1 MNQASINLRRFR
13 TSIVRGAV
21 LVTLL
26 FAAAAGYAAPAD
38 TPEIMPL
45 SQVKPGMKA
54 VAYTIFSGD
63 KIEKFDLVILGILPD
78 MMGSKSIILVQLVG
92 PQVEHTGVVA
102 GMSGSPVYIDGK
114 LVGALSYKF
123 GSFTKEPIG
132 GVTPFQDMMEV
143 APAPAHSVPAAAST
157 GSSEM
162 GDAVSPP
169 HYELPADAPGVSAL
183 MKPGASAIGGGSFL
197 TPIETPLVASGIY
210 PSVLAQFASQ
220 LASYGLV
227 AVPGGA
233 GTPQPDDAKLVPG
246 DMVSA
251 ILVSGDYSLAASCTV
266 TAITA
271 NRVYACGHP
280 IFSLGD
286 VQIPL
291 ARGRVITTLSSQD
304 SSTKIVTTGGTIGTL
319 TEDRLSAVMGTLGAG
334 PKMIPMDMTLVT
346 PSGENQSHYQLAE
359 NTELTPLL
367 VGIVAQNGLTQNN
380 SWTEGTTIRLSGEI
394 DIAGHSPVQL
404 ENMFAP
410 TGAYSMDSGIVAGSV
425 QALFSRVFTNPY
437 EQAKIERIHLKLES
451 LPDRR
456 FTSIEGAWTDF
467 TEAVPGQT
475 VQVKVLL
482 RAYRGSADLHTIP
495 ITIPAEANPGTTLR
509 ILVSDSLG
517 ADRTTR
523 PVSPLATAAQAGSL
537 EQYIRILNRERR
549 NNRLYVTLLEPT
561 TTLLLE
567 DKELPNAPLSA
578 VNVLNQN
585 VLNQR
590 RGEPSATMLRESLA
604 GEWSLPTEGVVSGT
618 VSLSIRVK

>member
-1 MNQASINLRRFR
+1 MNPASNHLHPFR
-13 TSIVRGAV
+13 TIILRGAA
-21 LVTLL
+21 LATLL
-26 FAAAAGYAAPAD
+26 LAAVAGFPAPAD

-45 SQVKPGMKA
+45 NQVKAGMKA

-63 KIEKFDLVILGILPD
+63 QIEKFDLIVLGVLPD
-78 MMGSKSIILVQLVG
+78 LMGPKKSIILVELVG
-92 PQVEHTGVVA
+92 PKVEHTGVVA

-114 LVGALSYKF
+114 LVGALALKF
-123 GSFTKEPIG
+123 GSFTKEPLG
-132 GVTPFQDMMEV
+132 GVTPIENMMEV
-143 APAPAHSVPAAAST
+143 TPPTARPKTMTAS
-157 GSSEM
+157 GESPGMAES
-162 GDAVSPP
+162 VSPP
-169 HYELPADAPGVSAL
+169 RYELSGDMTVENAWMKRDFSAPEG
-183 MKPGASAIGGGSFL
+183 GAYL
-197 TPIETPLVASGIY
+197 TPIGTPLVAAGIY
-210 PSVLAQFASQ
+210 PSVFAQFAAP
-220 LASYGLV
+220 LAGYGLV
-227 AVPGGA
+227 AVAGGA
-233 GTPQPDDAKLVPG
+233 GAPQPDDAKLAPG

-251 ILVSGDYSLAASCTV
+251 VLVSGDISLAASCTV

-286 VQIPL
+286 VQLPL
-291 ARGRVITTLSSQD
+291 ARGRVVATLSSQD
-304 SSTKIVTTGGTIGTL
+304 ASTKIVTTGGTIGTL
-319 TEDRLSAVMGTLGAG
+319 TQDRLSAVMGTLDAG
-334 PKMIPMDMTLVT
+334 PRMIPMDMTLVT
-346 PSGENQSHYQLAE
+346 PTGESKSHYQLAE

-367 VGIVAQNGLTQNN
+367 VGLVAQNGLTANN
-380 SWTEGTTIRLSGEI
+380 TYTEGATIRLSGEI

-410 TGAYSMDSGIVAGSV
+410 TGALGADGNIVAGSV
-425 QALFSRVFTNPY
+425 QQLFMRVFTNPY
-437 EQAKIERIHLKLES
+437 EQAKIESIHLKLES

-482 RAYRGSADLHTIP
+482 RAYRGSAELRSIP
-495 ITIPAEANPGTTLR
+495 IAIPAEANPGTTLR
-509 ILVSDSLG
+509 VLVSDSLG
-517 ADRTTR
+517 VDRTTR
-523 PVSPLATAAQAGSL
+523 PVSPLVTANQAGSL

-549 NNRLYVTLLEPT
+549 NNRLYVTLLQPT

-578 VNVLNQN
+578 VN

-618 VSLSIRVK
+618 VSLTIRVK

>member
-1 MNQASINLRRFR
+1 MNSPMNDFRGFRR
-13 TSIVRGAV
+13 TIVRGAV
-21 LVTLL
+21 LAVFL
-26 FAAAAGYAAPAD
+26 FAAIAGFAAPAD

-54 VAYTIFSGD
+54 VGYTIFSGD
-63 KIEKFDLVILGILPD
+63 VIEKFDMVVLGVLPD
-78 MMGSKSIILVQLVG
+78 LMGPKKSIILVQLVS
-92 PQVEHTGVVA
+92 PNAEHTGVVA

-114 LVGALSYKF
+114 LVGALALKF
-123 GSFTKEPIG
+123 GSFTKEPLG
-132 GVTPFQDMMEV
+132 GVTPIQNMMEV
-143 APAPAHSVPAAAST
+143 TPKAALAD
-157 GSSEM
+157 SSAVSAELS
-162 GDAVSPP
+162 GGTEPVSPP
-169 HYELPADAPGVSAL
+169 RYELAGNMPASGAWLKPDTSAL
-183 MKPGASAIGGGSFL
+183 NGGAYL
-197 TPIETPLVASGIY
+197 TPIDTPLVMSGVY
-210 PSVLAQFASQ
+210 PSVFAQFAAP
-220 LASYGLV
+220 LAGYGLV

-233 GTPQPDDAKLVPG
+233 GAAQPDDAKLVPG

-251 ILVSGDYSLAASCTV
+251 VLVSGDISLAASCTV

-286 VQIPL
+286 VKLPM
-291 ARGRVITTLSSQD
+291 ARGRVVATLSSQD

-319 TEDRLSAVMGTLGAG
+319 TEDRLSAVMGTLDAG

-346 PSGENQSHYQLAE
+346 SAGESQSHYQLAE

-367 VGIVAQNGLTQNN
+367 VGLVAQNGLTANN
-380 SWTEGTTIRLSGEI
+380 AYTEGTTIRLSGEI

-410 TGAYSMDSGIVAGSV
+410 TGALGMDGNIVAGSV
-425 QALFSRVFTNPY
+425 QQLFMRVFTNPY
-437 EQAKIERIHLKLES
+437 EKAKIEGIHLKLES
-451 LPDRR
+451 LPERR
-456 FTSIEGAWTDF
+456 ITSVEGAWTDS

-482 RAYRGSADLHTIP
+482 RAYRGSADLRTVP

-509 ILVSDSLG
+509 ILVSDSQG
-517 ADRTTR
+517 VDRTTR
-523 PVSPLATAAQAGSL
+523 PVSPLVTATQAGSL

-561 TTLLLE
+561 TTLLLQ
-567 DKELPNAPLSA
+567 DKEMPNAPLSA
-578 VNVLNQN
+578 VNVLN
-585 VLNQR
+585 LNQR
-590 RGEPSATMLRESLA
+590 RGEPNATMLRESLA
-604 GEWSLPTEGVVSGT
+604 GEWSMPTEGVVSGT